1 MYYYLLFVAV
11 MPALV
16 YVDYLCYKKRMAKFM
31 ETQPD
36 FASNQSNYDGL
47 LQKMCRSQK
56 RTSVL
61 VCVVLCFAALILGVV
76 LIYSTSQVV

>member
-47 LQKMCRSQK
+47 LQKMCKNQK
-56 RTSVL
+56 RTSIL
-61 VCVVLCFAALILGVV
+61 ACLILCLAALFFGVV
-76 LIYSTSQVV
+76 LIYSTSQVA